1 MNSQTFMVI
10 FLKYVDNTMTLI
22 YFEGVIFYGFRINST
37 IHFKYFIINKLL
49 SQELL
54 KIFNPVC

>member
-1 MNSQTFMVI
+1 MVI
-10 FLKYVDNTMTLI
+10 FLKYVYNTMTLI

-49 SQELL
+49 FQELL